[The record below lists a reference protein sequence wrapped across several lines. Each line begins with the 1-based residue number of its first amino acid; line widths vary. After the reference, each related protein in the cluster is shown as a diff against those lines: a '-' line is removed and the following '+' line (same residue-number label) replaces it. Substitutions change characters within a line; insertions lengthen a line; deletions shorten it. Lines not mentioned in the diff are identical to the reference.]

1 MSFTGKAA
9 NCSRET
15 RELVQTST
23 TKKGYRS
30 KKQNLAVNSKLW
42 KTAKFRFYTQI
53 AGVGPSDIKR
63 SSEVGRVGD
72 VAKKL
77 CVLKSFNFRYVQV
90 ECLWN
95 VYFIQ
100 SSTNIYSMKCPAKSS
115 GEITSKAIFCSY
127 P

>member
-42 KTAKFRFYTQI
+42 KTAKFRFNVT
-53 AGVGPSDIKR
+53 
-63 SSEVGRVGD
+63 
-72 VAKKL
+72 
-77 CVLKSFNFRYVQV
+77 V
-90 ECLWN
+90 E
-95 VYFIQ
+95 
-100 SSTNIYSMKCPAKSS
+100 TDD
-115 GEITSKAIFCSY
+115 GSY
-127 P
+127 RRLREREPRKT